1 MESDFRVE
9 TETRGRASVF
19 TLGGELDLVSSP
31 ILEQE
36 LARTLDSE
44 VELVVLD
51 LRPLEFM
58 DSTGLHVVLAAQQR
72 LRESGRRLALVK
84 GGVQVHRVLEL
95 TGLGDVLTI
104 VESPE
109 ELFEVDVP

>member
-1 MESDFRVE
+1 
-9 TETRGRASVF
+9 
-19 TLGGELDLVSSP
+19 
-31 ILEQE
+31 
-36 LARTLDSE
+36 
-44 VELVVLD
+44 
-51 LRPLEFM
+51 
-58 DSTGLHVVLAAQQR
+58 
-72 LRESGRRLALVK
+72 VK